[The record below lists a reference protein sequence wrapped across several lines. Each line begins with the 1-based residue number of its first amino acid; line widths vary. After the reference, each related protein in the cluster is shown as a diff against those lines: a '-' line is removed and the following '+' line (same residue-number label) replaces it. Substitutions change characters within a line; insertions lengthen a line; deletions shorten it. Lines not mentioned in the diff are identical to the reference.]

1 MGSISKNI
9 KQHKLNL
16 LVLREKKMRIKLD
29 GQKRR
34 ASGRNCGRGDMNK
47 THYMKISKN

>member
-16 LVLREKKMRIKLD
+16 LVLREKK
-29 GQKRR
+29 
-34 ASGRNCGRGDMNK
+34 NENK
-47 THYMKISKN
+47 VGWAEKAGIWEELWEGGI